1 MLEPLLLLLA
11 WLAEAF
17 LLLAAAMALLS
28 HRLMVRIGRRG
39 EKAIADR
46 LVEKGEI
53 GREALELPWIRE
65 RIPSPFGYELA
76 VYGLRGEGDRLA
88 VFHHGVGWNW
98 MGVIKYME
106 ILSREGWS
114 VAALDS
120 RGHGASGGKD
130 PSYGFFEKGDLL
142 ALADWALASFPAS
155 GGFAAFGLSLGAASV
170 LEYAPLDPRLDAVVA
185 DCPFSSAAEELDH
198 RLKRSFAPFF
208 LRPLVVRLMDLLCRR
223 LDGFSLYAASP
234 GRAILETDKPIL
246 LIHGLDD
253 DYVPWRM
260 SASMAK
266 ARRRLLPGAATE
278 LLLVEGAAHARSHK
292 AGPEAYERRLL
303 AFLDSA
309 LRHRV
314 DSSKAPW

>member
-1 MLEPLLLLLA
+1 MLESLLPVLPLVLLLLA

-28 HRLMVRIGRRG
+28 HRLMVGISRLDG
-39 EKAIADR
+39 KTIAAR
-46 LVEKGEI
+46 LLSKGEF
-53 GREALELPWIRE
+53 GPEALELPWIRE
-65 RIPSPFGYELA
+65 RIASPHGYELA
-76 VYGLRGEGDRLA
+76 VHGLKGEGDRLA
-88 VFHHGVGWNW
+88 IFQHGVGWNW
-98 MGVIKYME
+98 MGVLKYME
-106 ILSREGWS
+106 ILRREGWS

-142 ALADWALASFPAS
+142 ALADWALARFPSS

-170 LEYAPLDPRLDAVVA
+170 LQYAPLDPRLDAVVA

-234 GRAILETDKPIL
+234 ERAILETDKPVL
-246 LIHGLDD
+246 LVHGLKD

-260 SASMAK
+260 SARMARE
-266 ARRRLLPGAATE
+266 RRRLLPAARTE
-278 LLLVEGAAHARSHK
+278 LLLVEGATHARSHK
-292 AGPEAYERRLL
+292 AAPEAYERALL
-303 AFLDSA
+303 GFLDSA
-309 LRHRV
+309 GR
-314 DSSKAPW
+314 PC